1 MKAISRGRIS
11 HPLAREFMWLVQS
24 TFVALSDRSKI
35 EKFELVFARSVGRQ
49 YCTAFPLARVGI
61 HSILKSLNLPK
72 GTKIL
77 MPTVSIKGILDV
89 VLDLGLEPIFVDLEL
104 ETFNWDEN
112 QLNKILTKKP
122 KVAILTYLFGRV
134 PNLNFILKKLRD
146 ENIFVIEDFS
156 QAWNAT
162 HNDCKVGQ
170 FGDVSIYS
178 TSSLK
183 SIDTFGGGLVLTDN
197 AKFNE
202 KLKHIQDNLAK
213 PRRLKL
219 IKKITVS
226 LLKNLLTQPFV
237 FTPLVFP
244 VIKYNASRNNKFER
258 FVGNRDQNP
267 ISTLPN
273 DWFCKYT
280 SFQANIGLYM
290 IKHAE
295 KTDPKRILIG
305 EKYLKQSKSI
315 QDVNKLKSFGQ
326 SVYWQYI
333 VIVKNYSSFKV
344 ELQREGIDTGL
355 TSLVNLSELPNYRIL
370 NGFPN
375 AAKLYNNGA
384 YIPCFAQLT
393 IRDIERV
400 LGALT
405 KLKQTHLNF

>member
-11 HPLAREFMWLVQS
+11 HPLAREFMWLLQS
-24 TFVALSDRSKI
+24 TFTPLNDRSKI
-35 EKFELVFARSVGRQ
+35 EKFEVIFAKSVGRQ
-49 YCTAFPLARVGI
+49 YCTAYPLARIGI
-61 HSILKSLNLPK
+61 HSILKSLNLPT

-89 VLDLGLEPIFVDLEL
+89 VLDLGLVPIFVDLEL

-112 QLNKILTKKP
+112 QLNKILTEKP

-134 PNLNFILKKLRD
+134 PNLNFILKKLKD
-146 ENIFVIEDFS
+146 ENIFIIEDFS

-162 HNDCKVGQ
+162 HNNCKVGQ

-183 SIDTFGGGLVLTDN
+183 SIDTFGGGLVLTDDPT
-197 AKFNE
+197 FNE
-202 KLKHIQDNLAK
+202 KLTRIQDNLAK

-226 LLKNLLTQPFV
+226 LLKNVLTQHFV
-237 FTPLVFP
+237 FTYFVFP
-244 VIKYNASRNNKFER
+244 ILKWNSSRNNKFER

-267 ISTLPN
+267 ISTLPT

-290 IKHAE
+290 LKHAK
-295 KTDPKRILIG
+295 KTDQKRISIG
-305 EKYLKQSKSI
+305 EKYLKQTKNI
-315 QDVNKLKSFGQ
+315 ETVNKLKSFGQ

-333 VIVKNYSSFKV
+333 VIVEDYSSFKI
-344 ELQREGIDTGL
+344 EFQRAGIDTGL
-355 TSLVNLSELPNYRIL
+355 TSLVNLSELPKYRIL
-370 NGFPN
+370 NGYPN

-393 IRDIERV
+393 VQDIDRV
-400 LGALT
+400 LDALT
-405 KLKQTHLNF
+405 KSKQTHPNF

>member
-11 HPLAREFMWLVQS
+11 HPLAREFMWLLQS
-24 TFVALSDRSKI
+24 IFAPLNDRSKI
-35 EKFELVFARSVGRQ
+35 EKFEVIFAKSVGRQ
-49 YCTAFPLARVGI
+49 YCTAFPLARIGI
-61 HSILKSLNLPK
+61 HSILKSLILPK

-104 ETFNWDEN
+104 ETFNWNEN

-134 PNLNFILKKLRD
+134 PNLNFILKKLKD

-197 AKFNE
+197 AKFNK

-237 FTPLVFP
+237 FTSLVFP
-244 VIKYNASRNNKFER
+244 VIKYNSSRNNKFER

-305 EKYLKQSKSI
+305 EKYLKQSNSI

-333 VIVKNYSSFKV
+333 VIVDNYSSFKV

-355 TSLVNLSELPNYRIL
+355 TSLVNLSELPSYRIL

-375 AAKLYNNGA
+375 AAKLYYNGA

-400 LGALT
+400 LSALT
-405 KLKQTHLNF
+405 KLKRTHLNF